1 MRVSKTVKSY
11 IEKEVEKRF
20 PITERELQHE
30 QNKDMVSKANQEI
43 KNRVAIALTTIMA
56 DVAKEYGITDRIA
69 VRRYDRDYF
78 DVWDCASQKNAIA
91 DRRAREAQINKTIEN
106 IIVTLELGGTKA
118 DLEKMLAEIK

>member
-1 MRVSKTVKSY
+1 MRVSKAVRSY

-20 PITERELQHE
+20 PKTERELQHE
-30 QNKDMVSKANQEI
+30 QNKEMISQANQEI
-43 KNRVAIALTTIMA
+43 KDRVVIALTTIMA
-56 DVAKEYGITDRIA
+56 DVAEKYNITNEIA

-78 DVWDCASQKNAIA
+78 DTWDCVSHNNANK
-91 DRRAREAQINKTIEN
+91 DRRAREEQINKTIED

>member
-1 MRVSKTVKSY
+1 MRVSKAVRNY

-20 PITERELQHE
+20 PKTERELQHE
-30 QNKDMVSKANQEI
+30 QNKDIVSQANQEI
-43 KNRVAIALTTIMA
+43 KDRMATALTMIM
-56 DVAKEYGITDRIA
+56 DDIAKKYNITNEIA

-78 DVWDCASQKNAIA
+78 DVWDCASQNNAIK
-91 DRRAREAQINKTIEN
+91 DRRAREEQINKTIED